1 MPYALGGSAGVSI
14 PMLTYP
20 QAKQATDVGLQGVTC
35 GHTCPAVLIK
45 KLSGP
50 QGHPQC
56 IAAKMTHWRWP
67 CIARRLGGRCRRQ
80 LGHREHVKR
89 QLPSL
94 HLKDLSRQ

>member
-1 MPYALGGSAGVSI
+1 MPAGVSI
-14 PMLTYP
+14 QMLTDP

-35 GHTCPAVLIK
+35 GHSHWSSSTHQEAL
-45 KLSGP
+45 GP

-56 IAAKMTHWRWP
+56 IAAKVTHWRRP
-67 CIARRLGGRCRRQ
+67 CVARRLGGRCRCQ

-89 QLPSL
+89 QLLSL